1 MVKLLQN
8 ICFTHKHIHILQIAR
23 SPGLHRHHLTVQL
36 CPEDVPKLSLT
47 QLLPDGNV
55 PMVERPLIMFGY
67 RPEYLDRGING
78 ESCARLDVVVQE
90 GTNGGE
96 GFGLKAKH
104 FLAICL
110 TKKREYCEVQIKL

>member
-1 MVKLLQN
+1 M
-8 ICFTHKHIHILQIAR
+8 
-23 SPGLHRHHLTVQL
+23 
-36 CPEDVPKLSLT
+36 
-47 QLLPDGNV
+47 
-55 PMVERPLIMFGY
+55 GY
-67 RPEYLDRGING
+67 RPEYLGLRGLG
-78 ESCARLDVVVQE
+78 DGRACLDVVVQE